1 MGSINANGEYVVE
14 PITYTLAEGVIDSN
28 PGVYGERYTYVGP
41 GNIHYSMALQP
52 NANKTLF
59 DASKLK
65 KDGEKYEYY
74 SANGELISTWGI
86 DVSKYQG
93 EINWNKVKA
102 AGVEFVI
109 IRLGYRG
116 YGWAGKIVYDE
127 NFKKNI
133 EGAQAVGIEVGVY
146 FFSQALNDAE
156 ALEEAQFVIDAIK
169 DYNITYPVVFDTEA
183 ISDSLNPRTKNITKE
198 RVTLNCKVFCDAIE
212 KAGYDSMIYYNMPWC
227 AKKLDL
233 SMLND
238 YDIWYADYLPMPQSP
253 YIFNMWQ
260 YTGTGRVDGI
270 NGDVDINIYIKEYK

>member
-1 MGSINANGEYVVE
+1 MKKYIIASLCLVLIIFCIACRAKTKDVYFKDNKTVQVMGSINANGEYVLE

-133 EGAQAVGIEVGVY
+133 
-146 FFSQALNDAE
+146 
-156 ALEEAQFVIDAIK
+156 
-169 DYNITYPVVFDTEA
+169 
-183 ISDSLNPRTKNITKE
+183 
-198 RVTLNCKVFCDAIE
+198 
-212 KAGYDSMIYYNMPWC
+212 
-227 AKKLDL
+227 
-233 SMLND
+233 
-238 YDIWYADYLPMPQSP
+238 
-253 YIFNMWQ
+253 
-260 YTGTGRVDGI
+260 
-270 NGDVDINIYIKEYK
+270 